1 MRNGPVPADPGQ
13 DDSWPVWEPVIT
25 RPDPM
30 TAEEWQT
37 RADCDVDDDFDPER
51 FQDEDEFL
59 RLGEE
64 DFTEAELAEIAEAMA
79 ALPAK
84 ETHPCGITAHGR
96 VGPCS
101 AHYADIDFLLC
112 EHWL

>member
-13 DDSWPVWEPVIT
+13 DDSWPAWEPVIT

-30 TAEEWQT
+30 TAEEWQA

-79 ALPAK
+79 ARSP
-84 ETHPCGITAHGR
+84 GR
-96 VGPCS
+96 AG
-101 AHYADIDFLLC
+101 
-112 EHWL
+112 